1 MIIQFCI
8 STLATFIYFSN
19 NYFFLI
25 ACNVDLSHPY
35 VFNMP
40 HNNLADSLISFSDN
54 FDSVDNSLIQFKL
67 LILLIFILK

>member
-35 VFNMP
+35 VFNIP
-40 HNNLADSLISFSDN
+40 HNNLAVSLISLSDS
-54 FDSVDNSLIQFKL
+54 FDNSDNSLIQ
-67 LILLIFILK
+67 LILFVLFILILK